1 MEQDVINEVNTIHDK
16 AAKLLRAR
24 LANLSG
30 AGLNFE
36 KRTGA
41 FFRAST
47 HIDDEGTER
56 VSRLVVPDEEIPAQC
71 ADEVAAKRA
80 AATVAMYDVN
90 RAKAQKAVEEARAA
104 LEEAEAC
111 ARKVGDDY
119 DAAVLVVEA
128 FDLPE
133 RPANKA
139 AELKATIDRQATEIE
154 RLRAMLE
161 AAGIQ

>member
-16 AAKLLRAR
+16 AAKVLRAR
-24 LANLSG
+24 LANLSE

-36 KRTGA
+36 RRTGA
-41 FFRAST
+41 FFKAST
-47 HIDDEGTER
+47 YVDAEGAER
-56 VSRLVVPDEEIPAQC
+56 VSRRVVPDEEIPAQC

-80 AATVAMYDVN
+80 AATVAMYGASY
-90 RAKAQKAVEEARAA
+90 AKAQKAVDEARAA
-104 LEEAEAC
+104 LEKAEGR
-111 ARKVGDDY
+111 ARKVGYDY

-133 RPANKA
+133 RPANKT
-139 AELKATIDRQATEIE
+139 AELKATIDQQAAEIE

-161 AAGIQ
+161 AAGAQ